1 MTTVSPAVSTDR
13 TSDNFALPNPDEIPG
28 IGESAERR
36 GSSANGI
43 TRAGESLYSRS
54 SYASNSASAILMMV
68 FQFVTDNSAIHRKV
82 TECLMALKDDLAKVR
97 SRSIRY
103 E

>member
-1 MTTVSPAVSTDR
+1 MAAVQPPVSTDR

-28 IGESAERR
+28 LSESAERR
-36 GSSANGI
+36 DSSGAGI
-43 TRAGESLYSRS
+43 IRASESLYSRS
-54 SYASNSASAILMMV
+54 NYASNSASAILMMV

-97 SRSIRY
+97 TG
-103 E
+103 